1 MSKVLR
7 IVGTIASVAA
17 VVVTPFNPAAGAALA
32 AVGTVAS
39 IGAQITAKPPRSRV
53 QGTLNETV
61 VGANQPMPYLM
72 GETYSGGVMLH
83 EAGWGDTLKKAK
95 NPYYFR
101 AMTFSFCGPVEEL
114 VGFYADFDP
123 ITLSGTAATGF
134 YSGFMW
140 ADVQLGAT
148 PEANALAPQWPGCPD
163 WGSDYKLS
171 GHAAIGVSLLFD
183 KDGERFASG
192 QPQFGTVWK
201 GVLTYDARLD
211 STYPGGSGP
220 CRIYD
225 ESTWVYSECPAWHAV
240 AYGYGRYQNDVKVFG
255 VDLGDASIDLA
266 GAVAWANVCDVNG
279 WKVGGTIYEP
289 GDKWNNLKLICQA
302 GACEP
307 VLAGG
312 MLSWHYQK
320 PHVSLKTI
328 TAEHLA
334 GGELEVPSN
343 LTWKSRRNTI
353 VPKWRSAA
361 NQWNFVQSTPVSKP
375 EWVAEDG
382 EVKEFEQEFQL
393 VQDKDQAAQL
403 AAYQL
408 AQERGR
414 GVITLQLK
422 PEFMVYEPGD
432 GLTIDIPEAG
442 LEMEQVIVRRRPVAP
457 DTGIVSMSFITR
469 EPDVDAWALAQGGT
483 APPATDV
490 TTPQER
496 DEAAGNNQNP
506 GGYFSVLIANSFV
519 ANAGGVG
526 GSNPITAT
534 NAGSDATI
542 VIAAHDRVYADKTV
556 ACSASTIT
564 GAAYSTTYLIYYD
577 DGNRVGGAVSYQITT
592 SAAVAYNSATYPD
605 RHFVG
610 FVTTPASGGGGTTGG
625 GSNPPGWGGGPIP

>member
-7 IVGTIASVAA
+7 VIGTIASVAA
-17 VVVTPFNPAAGAALA
+17 VIVTPFNPVAGAALA
-32 AVGTVAS
+32 AVGTVAT
-39 IGAQITAKPPRSRV
+39 IGAQITAKPPRSRA

-83 EAGWGDTLKKAK
+83 EAGYGATLKKVK

-101 AMTFSFCGPVEEL
+101 PMTFSFCGPVQEF
-114 VGFYADFDP
+114 VGFYADFEP

-140 ADVQLGAT
+140 VDVQLGAT
-148 PEANALAPQWPGCPD
+148 PESNALAPQWSGCPG
-163 WGSDYKLS
+163 WGNDYKLS
-171 GHAAIGVSLLFD
+171 GHAAIGISLLFD

-192 QPQFGTVWK
+192 QPQFGCVWK
-201 GVLTYDARLD
+201 GVKAYDARLD
-211 STYPGGSGP
+211 STYPGGSGS
-220 CRIYD
+220 CRIND
-225 ESTWVYSECPAWHAV
+225 ETTWVYSENPAWHAV
-240 AYGYGRYQNDVKVFG
+240 SYAYGRYQNGVKVFG
-255 VDLGDASIDLA
+255 VDLGDAAIDLA
-266 GAVAWANVCDVNG
+266 GAVAWANVCDTNG
-279 WKVGGTIYEP
+279 WKLGGTIYEP

-302 GACEP
+302 GGCEP

-353 VPKWRSAA
+353 IPKWRSSA
-361 NQWNFVQSTPVSKP
+361 NQWNYVQSNPVSKTD
-375 EWVAEDG
+375 WVTEDG
-382 EVKEFEQEFQL
+382 EVKEYEQQYDL
-393 VQDKDQAAQL
+393 VQSKDQAAQL
-403 AAYQL
+403 GAYQL

-414 GVITLQLK
+414 GAITLQLK
-422 PEFMVYEPGD
+422 PEFMAYEPGD

-442 LEMEQVIVRRRPVAP
+442 LESELVIVTRRAVAP

-469 EPDVDAWALAQGGT
+469 EAGVDAWALAQSGA

-556 ACSASTIT
+556 ACSGASIT

-577 DGNRVGGAVSYQITT
+577 DGDRVGGAVSYQVTT

-625 GSNPPGWGGGPIP
+625 GSTPPVWGGGPIP